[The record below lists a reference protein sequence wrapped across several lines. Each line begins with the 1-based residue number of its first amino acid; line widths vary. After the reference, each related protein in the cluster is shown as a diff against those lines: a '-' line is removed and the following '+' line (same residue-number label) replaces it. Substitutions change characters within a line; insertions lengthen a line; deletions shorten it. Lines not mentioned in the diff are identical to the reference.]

1 MDWTQPIDAYCERL
15 GAGFWAE
22 PLNAVSNLAFLVAAA
37 AGFALWRRAGGR
49 DRPVC
54 LLAGLVAVIGI
65 GSFLFHTFANRW
77 SSLADVL
84 PIALFIYA
92 YFFLALHRLVGLGR
106 WAAGLGTAAFL
117 GASILSEPLFQGLV
131 GSSAGYV
138 PALFAMLGIGGY
150 LVATG
155 HRAGPAVL
163 AAGTVFAVSLGLR
176 MADAPLCADWPLGTH
191 FLWHVL
197 NAVTL
202 GLLLAAALR
211 GREPDTEAAR
221 ATAR

>member
-15 GAGFWAE
+15 GAGFWTE
-22 PLNAVSNLAFLVAAA
+22 PLNAISNLAFLVAAA

-49 DRPVC
+49 DRPVY

-117 GASILSEPLFQGLV
+117 GGSILSEPLFAGMV

-138 PALFAMLGIGGY
+138 PALLAMLGIGGY
-150 LVATG
+150 LVAAG

-163 AAGTVFAVSLGLR
+163 AAGTVFVVSLGLR

-202 GLLLAAALR
+202 GLLLAAAVA
-211 GREPDTEAAR
+211 GRKPDTEAAR
-221 ATAR
+221 ASAG

>member
-22 PLNAVSNLAFLVAAA
+22 PLNAVSNLAFLVAA
-37 AGFALWRRAGGR
+37 GLKLWRRTGRR

-54 LLAGLVAVIGI
+54 LLAGLVAIIGI

-92 YFFLALHRLVGLGR
+92 YFFLALHRLVGLAR
-106 WAAGLGTAAFL
+106 SAAGLGTAVFL
-117 GASILSEPLFQGLV
+117 GASILTEPLFAGMV

-138 PALFAMLGIGGY
+138 PALLAMLGIGGY
-150 LVATG
+150 LVATR
-155 HRAGPAVL
+155 HRAG
-163 AAGTVFAVSLGLR
+163 
-176 MADAPLCADWPLGTH
+176 
-191 FLWHVL
+191 
-197 NAVTL
+197 
-202 GLLLAAALR
+202 
-211 GREPDTEAAR
+211 
-221 ATAR
+221 

>member
-15 GAGFWAE
+15 EAGFWAE

-37 AGFALWRRAGGR
+37 AGFALWRRAGGS
-49 DRPVC
+49 DRPVL
-54 LLAGLVAVIGI
+54 LLAGLVAIIGI

-106 WAAGLGTAAFL
+106 WAAGLGTAGFL
-117 GASILSEPLFQGLV
+117 GASIILEPLFAGMV

-138 PALFAMLGIGGY
+138 PALLAMLGIGSY
-150 LVATG
+150 LAATR
-155 HRAGPAVL
+155 HCAGPAVL
-163 AAGTVFAVSLGLR
+163 AAGTVFSVSLGLR
-176 MADAPLCADWPLGTH
+176 MADTPLCTDWPLGTH
-191 FLWHVL
+191 FLWHVS

-202 GLLLAAALR
+202 GLLLAAALA
-211 GREPDTEAAR
+211 GRRSASDAAR
-221 ATAR
+221 GTPR